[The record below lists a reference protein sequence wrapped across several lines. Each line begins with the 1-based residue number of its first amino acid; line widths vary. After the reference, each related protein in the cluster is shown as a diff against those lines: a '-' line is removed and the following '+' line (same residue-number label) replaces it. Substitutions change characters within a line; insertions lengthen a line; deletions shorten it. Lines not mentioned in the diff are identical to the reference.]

1 MSNIMI
7 YKIDCNSQI
16 HDELKNMEECTCPY
30 CDQLLV
36 EVNKADELCC
46 GEQELEIIDG
56 MNTCINCGLVHGNY
70 YTTEYFNF
78 YENLYRMRR
87 KSVYH
92 RKYHIQ
98 NVLDSIS
105 FKNNVC
111 LTYKQIKCIHKVFIE
126 IDSVLHKVENGRK
139 RMISVKYIITRLLKM
154 FGLPYKDISV
164 TKSKMTLKYYK
175 QYWKKIQLLI
185 GDRIQSIVNV

>member
-1 MSNIMI
+1 MN
-7 YKIDCNSQI
+7 CNYQI

-36 EVNKADELCC
+36 EVNKAAELCC

-70 YTTEYFNF
+70 YTTESFDF

-105 FKNNVC
+105 FKHNIC
-111 LTYKQIKCIHKVFIE
+111 STYKQRKQIHKVFIE
-126 IDSVLHKVENGRK
+126 MDSVSHKVENGRK
-139 RMISVKYIITRLLKM
+139 RMMSIRYIIKQLFKM
-154 FGLPYKDISV
+154 LGLPYKDISV
-164 TKSKMTLKYYK
+164 TKSKRTLKSYE
-175 QYWKKIQLLI
+175 QYWEKIQLLI

>member
-1 MSNIMI
+1 MMSNII
-7 YKIDCNSQI
+7 YKMDCNSQI

-46 GEQELEIIDG
+46 GEQELEISDG

-78 YENLYRMRR
+78 YENLHRIRR

-111 LTYKQIKCIHKVFIE
+111 
-126 IDSVLHKVENGRK
+126 
-139 RMISVKYIITRLLKM
+139 
-154 FGLPYKDISV
+154 
-164 TKSKMTLKYYK
+164 
-175 QYWKKIQLLI
+175 
-185 GDRIQSIVNV
+185 

>member
-1 MSNIMI
+1 MN
-7 YKIDCNSQI
+7 CNSQI

-36 EVNKADELCC
+36 EVNKVVEPCC

-56 MNTCINCGLVHGNY
+56 MNTCINCGLVHGY
-70 YTTEYFNF
+70 CCATESFNF
-78 YENLYRMRR
+78 YENLHRIRR
-87 KSVYH
+87 KSVYN

-105 FKNNVC
+105 FNNDVC
-111 LTYKQIKCIHKVFIE
+111 LTHKQREQIRKLFVK
-126 IDSVLHKVENGRK
+126 IDSVLHEVENGRK
-139 RMISVKYIITRLLKM
+139 RMISIKYIITQLFKM

-164 TKSKMTLKYYK
+164 TKSKRTLKSYE
-175 QYWKKIQLLI
+175 QYWEKIQLLI

>member
-1 MSNIMI
+1 MSC
-7 YKIDCNSQI
+7 DSVL
-16 HDELKNMEECTCPY
+16 HDELINMEECTCPF
-30 CDQLLV
+30 CDRLLV
-36 EVNKADELCC
+36 EVHKAAELCC
-46 GEQELEIIDG
+46 GDQDIEIING
-56 MNTCINCGLVHGNY
+56 MNTCINCGLVHSCDY
-70 YTTEYFNF
+70 VTEYFNF
-78 YENLYRMRR
+78 YDNMHRMRR

-105 FKNNVC
+105 FKNDVC
-111 LTYKQIKCIHKVFIE
+111 LTHKQREQIHKLFVR

-139 RMISVKYIITRLLKM
+139 RMISIITQLFKM

-164 TKSKMTLKYYK
+164 TKSKRTLKSYEK
-175 QYWKKIQLLI
+175 YWEKIQSLI

>member
-1 MSNIMI
+1 MSC
-7 YKIDCNSQI
+7 DCKI
-16 HDELKNMEECTCPY
+16 HDELKSMEECTCPF

-56 MNTCINCGLVHGNY
+56 MNTCINCGSVHGY
-70 YTTEYFNF
+70 CYTTEYFNF
-78 YENLYRMRR
+78 YDKMHLMRK
-87 KSVYH
+87 KSIYH
-92 RKYHIQ
+92 RKYHIE

-105 FKNNVC
+105 SKNNIL
-111 LTYKQIKCIHKVFIE
+111 LTHYQRKCIHKVFIK
-126 IDSVLHKVENGRK
+126 IDGVLHEVENGRK
-139 RMISVKYIITRLLKM
+139 RMISIKYIITQLFKM

-164 TKSKMTLKYYK
+164 TKSKRTLKSYE
-175 QYWKKIQLLI
+175 QYWEKIQLLI